1 MEQLL
6 SGMNK
11 ERGGVEGLDEH
22 LSQRV
27 AAAPCMETVIEEFK
41 EALETAC
48 RSSFRIRNT
57 TQKATSHKSVPW
69 WTPNLTIMRKKVNAQ
84 RRKYQRTK
92 GNSDLRGHRK
102 EQYLASKAEYAATIR
117 KERYTS
123 WKEYCTF
130 TSTTNPWSGIYRIMT
145 GRDKRAAPQTTL
157 KQKGEIL
164 TTNLQGTI
172 HHMLQIF
179 TPEDNQEDDT
189 ELQKK
194 TGLYHKKKSTRTT
207 SRSLP
212 YRELRTW

>member
-1 MEQLL
+1 
-6 SGMNK
+6 
-11 ERGGVEGLDEH
+11 
-22 LSQRV
+22 
-27 AAAPCMETVIEEFK
+27 
-41 EALETAC
+41 
-48 RSSFRIRNT
+48 
-57 TQKATSHKSVPW
+57 
-69 WTPNLTIMRKKVNAQ
+69 
-84 RRKYQRTK
+84 
-92 GNSDLRGHRK
+92 
-102 EQYLASKAEYAATIR
+102 
-117 KERYTS
+117 
-123 WKEYCTF
+123 
-130 TSTTNPWSGIYRIMT
+130 MT